1 MSTCFWATKKTVLS
15 TVRRDL
21 EKGLR
26 EEQICWVFSL
36 VYVFSVN
43 GWGARRMQYPSFYLL
58 LRRTQAREP
67 ETAKNKT
74 RRLAGTSRRK
84 EDVACTTTYNKPGRA
99 DKQRLV
105 HNSADTL
112 YALA

>member
-1 MSTCFWATKKTVLS
+1 MSTCFLAIKKTVLS

-43 GWGARRMQYPSFYLL
+43 GWGARRMQCPLNNLGFMVDSG
-58 LRRTQAREP
+58 A
-67 ETAKNKT
+67 
-74 RRLAGTSRRK
+74 
-84 EDVACTTTYNKPGRA
+84 
-99 DKQRLV
+99 
-105 HNSADTL
+105 
-112 YALA
+112 